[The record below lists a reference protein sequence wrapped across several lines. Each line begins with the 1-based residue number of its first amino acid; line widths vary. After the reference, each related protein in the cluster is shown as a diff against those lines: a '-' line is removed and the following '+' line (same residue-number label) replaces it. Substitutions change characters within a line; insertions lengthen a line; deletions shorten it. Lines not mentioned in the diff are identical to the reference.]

1 MTLRHGLP
9 RSCIVELCGLPGAG
23 KTSIATDLGREEG
36 SLITSRPA
44 LGIGPEVPAARRL
57 SRKLGLVAS
66 ASIRRPALEATMA
79 RGIRRSGQPGPG
91 EAASRWVQWAS
102 TQALMS
108 RARRAPGVH
117 LFDEGVIQALWSLGL
132 RGDPADVLQT
142 LADSAGRWSRPDLV
156 VVVDP
161 RIDLLVRRLRDRPS
175 QHSRVQRIDDDDEL
189 HAELV
194 RGRSLLESLLAWWGE
209 VAEDEASVVRI
220 GDEHED
226 PVSAIDTAIR
236 RIAPERSSS
245 ERRRLSRGRS

>member
-1 MTLRHGLP
+1 
-9 RSCIVELCGLPGAG
+9 
-23 KTSIATDLGREEG
+23 
-36 SLITSRPA
+36 
-44 LGIGPEVPAARRL
+44 
-57 SRKLGLVAS
+57 
-66 ASIRRPALEATMA
+66 MA

-161 RIDLLVRRLRDRPS
+161 PIDLLVRRLRDRPS

-226 PVSAIDTAIR
+226 AVSAVDTAIR